1 MSAPVRTAR
10 VAGGGSAAPV
20 ARRRADGR
28 GPGPVARV
36 GTDRAPDFLRE
47 LSAAGLL
54 LETGVPGLYGRSAR
68 FEALIEAI
76 DQFLTRFTAADGA
89 ERLRFPPALPRREL
103 ERSGYLEGFPHLVG
117 TVHAFTGDER
127 EHRALLTDL
136 EAGRDWT
143 MRQRPT
149 AVALVPAACYPVYPT
164 LAARGPLPERGVLVD
179 VASWCF
185 RHEPSRKPT
194 RLQFFR
200 MREQV
205 RIGEPEAVRAFRD
218 DWLER
223 GRRLAGDLALPFEIA
238 SAHDPFFGRGG
249 RILAASQEEQGLK
262 FELLV
267 PILEEGGPTAC
278 LSFNW
283 HRDRFGRTFGLRTAR
298 GEPAHSACV
307 GFGLER
313 LALALLRHHG
323 LDPERW
329 PRAVRAVLG
338 S

>member
-1 MSAPVRTAR
+1 MTAPVDGLGPPVGAEAPPPSGLSPDGRE
-10 VAGGGSAAPV
+10 GSAGTAPTV
-20 ARRRADGR
+20 
-28 GPGPVARV
+28 GPAS
-36 GTDRAPDFLRE
+36 DFLRDLTE
-47 LSAAGLL
+47 AGLL

-68 FEALIEAI
+68 FEALIERI
-76 DQFLTRFTAADGA
+76 DEFVSRRTAEDGA

-103 ERSGYLEGFPHLVG
+103 ERSGYLEGFPHLAG

-127 EHRALLTDL
+127 AHRALLADL

-143 MRQRPT
+143 TRQRPT
-149 AVALVPAACYPVYPT
+149 DVALLPAACYPVYPT
-164 LAARGPLPERGVLVD
+164 LAARGPLPERGALVD

-185 RHEPSRKPT
+185 RHEPSREPT

-223 GRRLAGDLALPFEIA
+223 GRRLIDELALPCTITT
-238 SAHDPFFGRGG
+238 AHDPFFGRGG
-249 RILAASQEEQGLK
+249 RMMAASQKEQGLK

-267 PILEEGGPTAC
+267 PILDGGGPTAC

-307 GFGLER
+307 GIGLER

-323 LDPERW
+323 LEPERW
-329 PRAVRAVLG
+329 PRAVRALLG